1 MGKATKASER
11 KYKMI
16 TMRDVTVPMRDGVHV
31 AVDIFRPDS
40 SERFPA
46 LLKH

>member
-11 KYKMI
+11 KYKMV
-16 TMRDVTVPMRDGVHV
+16 TMHDVTVPMRDGVHL

-40 SERFPA
+40 EDRFPA
-46 LLKH
+46 LLAM